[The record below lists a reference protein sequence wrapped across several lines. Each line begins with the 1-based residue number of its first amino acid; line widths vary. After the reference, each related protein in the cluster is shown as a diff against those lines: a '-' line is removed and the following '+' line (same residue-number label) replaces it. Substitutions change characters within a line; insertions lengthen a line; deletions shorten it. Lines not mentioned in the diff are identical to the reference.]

1 MLVSQAK
8 RARADRI
15 KNRVQMPGPP
25 EGAENNVHIKRTFIN
40 YCKYTMG
47 QGRLN
52 FDENDP
58 KMSSTQFVKLCQDL
72 GLVQPNG
79 ELCRAFTPSVCNH

>member
-1 MLVSQAK
+1 MH
-8 RARADRI
+8 ARRDAC
-15 KNRVQMPGPP
+15 MWPP
-25 EGAENNVHIKRTFIN
+25 VTPPACLPPPPSRR
-40 YCKYTMG
+40 YTVG
-47 QGRLN
+47 QGRLT

-79 ELCRAFTPSVCNH
+79 EGADGGGCCAEGG